1 MTNESLIQVPSNVEE
16 PLVLQRFLLRLVEEL
31 DIVLGKRAAST
42 DDQYVAQKELV
53 AIGTSL
59 TTAIESAQI
68 ALEETLLEIE
78 AARADSSSEVE
89 SRLDDLEVSQ
99 LNQDGQLSVL
109 ENISW
114 IRPFTVT
121 FEGRS
126 TNGPVTT
133 SIEYNLASGE
143 RIAAGVYEF
152 TLDSKTYQGN
162 DLLAR
167 TQYAA
172 SWNIAASATSE
183 AYMVK
188 MEITSVATGVFQVSI
203 FAVIQGLGTT
213 IEYAPYDPLSSDTIN
228 IMGMYTP
235 VGATNP

>member
-31 DIVLGKRAAST
+31 DIVLGKRAAAT

-59 TTAIESAQI
+59 TQAIESAQ
-68 ALEETLLEIE
+68 ATLTETLEEIE

-162 DLLAR
+162 DLLDRA
-167 TQYAA
+167 QYAA

-203 FAVIQGLGTT
+203 FAVIQVLGTT

>member
-31 DIVLGKRAAST
+31 DIVLGKRAAAT

-59 TTAIESAQI
+59 TQAIESAQ
-68 ALEETLLEIE
+68 ATLTETLEEIE

-162 DLLAR
+162 DLLDRA
-167 TQYAA
+167 QYAA

-203 FAVIQGLGTT
+203 FAVIQVLGTP
-213 IEYAPYDPLSSDTIN
+213 IEYAPSDPLSSDTIN
-228 IMGMYTP
+228 ILGMYTP